1 MIKKSKMECH
11 IINLERMMDL
21 EINIDKDNG
30 GNSMWVRGMGRAG
43 ESSEENMGTTVIE
56 QQ

>member
-1 MIKKSKMECH
+1 MECH

-30 GNSMWVRGMGRAG
+30 GEFNVGEGDGQGRG
-43 ESSEENMGTTVIE
+43 E
-56 QQ
+56 QSGKYGDNCN

>member
-1 MIKKSKMECH
+1 MECH